1 MTVPFSF
8 LNEVVSVQDF
18 GILLRDLLNAI
29 RSLISCSPCPV
40 PPCLVYSPYPE
51 SSTFKVS
58 TFSSE
63 RCASTR
69 MLGDLLSS

>member
-40 PPCLVYSPYPE
+40 PPCVVYSHGFT
-51 SSTFKVS
+51 SAA
-58 TFSSE
+58 
-63 RCASTR
+63 R
-69 MLGDLLSS
+69 